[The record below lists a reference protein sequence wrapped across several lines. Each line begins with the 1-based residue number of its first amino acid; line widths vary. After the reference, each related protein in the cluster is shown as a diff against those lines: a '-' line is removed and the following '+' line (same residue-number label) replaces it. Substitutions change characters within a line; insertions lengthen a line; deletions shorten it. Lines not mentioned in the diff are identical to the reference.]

1 MSTEDESHAYFTDA
15 ENVAEMARLTRQ
27 AQMLSREIG
36 VLPSQITLPQSPALL
51 DLGCGPGEWA
61 LHMASRMPDAQ
72 VTGID
77 ISNMMVEYARFRA
90 EEDGLHNTRFYTGD
104 ILEFPLPFPDASFDF
119 IYARFIVGF
128 MRVSNWHPLWREC
141 YRLLRPGGI
150 LCHTDLEDF
159 GLTNSTAFTR
169 FNALTVE
176 ACRRAQ
182 QCFSAEGGFT
192 GVTMMQAQI
201 FQDAGFQ
208 QIAQQAHSI
217 NFSAGAPAYQD
228 IYEDRRTIMKFFQPF
243 LVAQGVAPQEELE
256 QLYDRTMEDMRSESF
271 RAIVYYQTTW
281 GEKPV

>member
-1 MSTEDESHAYFTDA
+1 MSTPEESHAYFTDA

-27 AQMLSREIG
+27 AQMLSRQIG
-36 VLPSQITLPQSPALL
+36 VLPSQITLPKAPALL

-61 LHMASRMPDAQ
+61 LHMARCIPDAQ

-77 ISNMMVEYARFRA
+77 ISNVMVEYASFRA

-104 ILEFPLPFPDASFDF
+104 VLEFPLPFPDASFDF

-128 MRVSNWHPLWREC
+128 MRVNSWHPLWREC

-159 GLTNSTAFTR
+159 GLTNSAAFTR

-182 QCFSAEGGFT
+182 QCFSADGGFT

-201 FQDAGFQ
+201 FQDADFQ

-217 NFSAGAPAYQD
+217 NFSAGAPA
-228 IYEDRRTIMKFFQPF
+228 MKWMSTPSIS
-243 LVAQGVAPQEELE
+243 V
-256 QLYDRTMEDMRSESF
+256 LYCVSAFSLASHARQSYS
-271 RAIVYYQTTW
+271 VVQ
-281 GEKPV
+281 